1 MRVGTTRGGVGSTNP
16 ARRRCGSE
24 RPAEE
29 WDRPAQPDDDAGRND
44 PRRSESAHRSWLS
57 DLSCMIECMF
67 DSRSR
72 YASPPEVIARFD
84 ELFERRYPS
93 RTPESVALLDRI
105 GAAWRAQNRAAAAV
119 LVAIGELFA
128 YRLARCS
135 DTEDWAVDTE
145 AAVSAEVA
153 AGLRI
158 RQGLAASQLRY
169 GRAMPERL
177 AKLAEVFKAGDIH
190 QRTFATIVYRTDL
203 ISDRDLLA
211 VV

>member
-57 DLSCMIECMF
+57 DLSCMIECMV
-67 DSRSR
+67 DSSPS

-93 RTPESVALLDRI
+93 RTTESVAFLDRI
-105 GAAWRAQNRAAAAV
+105 GASWRGGNHAGAAGVGGAGRVGA
-119 LVAIGELFA
+119 F
-128 YRLARCS
+128 RLARCS
-135 DTEDWAVDTE
+135 
-145 AAVSAEVA
+145 
-153 AGLRI
+153 
-158 RQGLAASQLRY
+158 
-169 GRAMPERL
+169 
-177 AKLAEVFKAGDIH
+177 
-190 QRTFATIVYRTDL
+190 
-203 ISDRDLLA
+203 
-211 VV
+211 